1 MMQGHSLSANLPGE
15 TGLGDRFW
23 YWCGASGERY
33 IHTIYRAGL
42 CPPIAGAVF
51 IRVGVQD
58 GQRQALSVGRFGAD
72 GSMPLCPGDA
82 DVEIHVHLL
91 ARGDEA
97 AEQVRR
103 DLDSAMNPPSRPAPR
118 AAAEARG
125 YTKPIQL
132 ELLAA

>member
-33 IHTIYRAGL
+33 IHTIYQAGL

-51 IRVGVQD
+51 VRVMVRE
-58 GQRQALSVGRFGAD
+58 GQRLALAVGRFGPD
-72 GSMPLCPGDA
+72 GSIPLGRSDGEE
-82 DVEIHVHLL
+82 EIHVHLL
-91 ARGDEA
+91 ARGDAA

-103 DLDSAMNPPSRPAPR
+103 DLDAAMSPPYKPAAR
-118 AAAEARG
+118 AAAELRG
-125 YTKPIQL
+125 HTKPVQL

>member
-23 YWCGASGERY
+23 YWRGASGERY
-33 IHTIYRAGL
+33 IHTIYQAGL

-51 IRVGVQD
+51 VRVMVQE
-58 GQRQALSVGRFGAD
+58 GQRRALSVGRFGPD
-72 GSMPLCPGDA
+72 GSIPLGRSDGEE
-82 DVEIHVHLL
+82 EIHVHLL
-91 ARGDEA
+91 ARGDAA

-103 DLDSAMNPPSRPAPR
+103 DLDAAMSPPCKPAPR
-118 AAAEARG
+118 AAAEIRG
-125 YTKPIQL
+125 YTKPVQL